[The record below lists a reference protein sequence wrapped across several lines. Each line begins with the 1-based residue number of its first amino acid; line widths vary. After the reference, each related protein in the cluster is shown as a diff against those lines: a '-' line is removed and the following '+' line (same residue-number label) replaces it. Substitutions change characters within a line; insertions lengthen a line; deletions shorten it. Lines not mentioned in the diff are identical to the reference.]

1 MNRDFRGISCAD
13 SSITLSP
20 GVLSSV
26 GLSKLVQVGQTLH
39 SPAEILAPLKPAM
52 PTQTPSGGGFYV
64 SYLNV
69 KKKRAPLCSATLTFP
84 PRQSDLPYLLLQ
96 ALVLE
101 RNTHTGAHTH
111 PFSRPH
117 CIFQLS
123 RLSPDVWKFKKQ
135 SPVPAARTLWMHVL
149 QQLQG
154 DSEGQGHRD
163 PSTCQEPS
171 HANSLTLKKLLSLL
185 KITLQHDNAP
195 PF

>member
-52 PTQTPSGGGFYV
+52 PTQTPSGRGFYV

-84 PRQSDLPYLLLQ
+84 PRQSDLPNLLLQ

-111 PFSRPH
+111 T
-117 CIFQLS
+117 
-123 RLSPDVWKFKKQ
+123 LSPGHTAFSSSAGYPQTCENLRSKAQ
-135 SPVPAARTLWMHVL
+135 SQQRERCGCMSCNSCRGTAR
-149 QQLQG
+149 
-154 DSEGQGHRD
+154 DRD
-163 PSTCQEPS
+163 TV
-171 HANSLTLKKLLSLL
+171 T
-185 KITLQHDNAP
+185 P
-195 PF
+195 PRAKSPHTPTA